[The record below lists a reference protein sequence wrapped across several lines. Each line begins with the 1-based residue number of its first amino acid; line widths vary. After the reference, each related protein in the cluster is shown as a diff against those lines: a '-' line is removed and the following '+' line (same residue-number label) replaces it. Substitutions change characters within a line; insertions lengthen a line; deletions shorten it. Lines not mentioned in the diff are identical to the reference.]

1 MKKTRILSS
10 IIILLGILASC
21 SEENPTEAEIDPE
34 ACFSWTADTY
44 KVSSE
49 ILFSNCSKNATH
61 YFWTF
66 GDGETSTQS
75 EPSHIFKKQ
84 GTYEIHLLAGED
96 KNQDGILDLLDD
108 PSTSSLKKTI
118 TIDPNHLAVELTIL
132 TTSSWSIENPVYVSV
147 SNAVVS
153 LYKEY
158 PAYNRTR
165 FVDDPDSIEL
175 GEPDYTLESDD
186 EGKLKIYDEDV
197 DAVCFV
203 VEHNGESNIVDGHL
217 IAGVFGSQEE
227 IDSWA
232 YFFNWNAV
240 VGSYKYLDLNGDGNV
255 SSWDMTACQGISISL
270 DETYRRDIYI
280 GE

>member
-1 MKKTRILSS
+1 VKKAFILPL
-10 IIILLGILASC
+10 IISGILFSC
-21 SEENPTEAEIDPE
+21 SEENPIENEAKPE
-34 ACFSWTADTY
+34 ACFSWTTETNI
-44 KVSSE
+44 VGSE

-66 GDGETSTQS
+66 GDGEISTQS

-108 PSTSSLKKTI
+108 PGSLKKTI

-132 TTSSWSIENPVYVSV
+132 TTSSWSIENPVYVPV
-147 SNAVVS
+147 PNAVVS

-165 FVDDPDSIEL
+165 FVNDPESIEL

-186 EGKLKIYDEDV
+186 EGKLMIYDEDV

-227 IDSWA
+227 IDGWA
-232 YFFNWNAV
+232 YIWNAV
-240 VGSYKYLDLNGDGNV
+240 VGSYKYLDLDEDGNV
-255 SSWDMTACQGISISL
+255 SSWDMTACEGISISL
-270 DETYRRDIYI
+270 DETYRQAVYI